1 MKNESNQIWEY
12 RIKYNAGACNSAMNS
27 FHYYS
32 AKSAFDALKYHNLMM
47 EKHSFTSQTLSVER
61 RCPYA
66 KKWIDETED
75 AYLNSEETNND

>member
-1 MKNESNQIWEY
+1 MKDEPNKVWEY
-12 RIKYNAGACNSAMNS
+12 RIKYNPGAGNSAMNS

-32 AKSAFDALKYHNLMM
+32 ARTAQDALKYHNLMM
-47 EKHSFTSQTLSVER
+47 KKHNFTSQTLSVER

-75 AYLNSEETNND
+75 AYINSEETNND